1 MVFCGKCG
9 YRLTSGDTVCPR
21 CGTPTDPDLILDDSP
36 ADSPTIASSP
46 MPGVDQ
52 TQPKTQ
58 GPISPGTYAQQ
69 AQEPLIL
76 GPNGGNY
83 GAAEQTTTQA
93 PNMAGQPPTRTSYP
107 GYVPQGMGNYP
118 QQRASY
124 PGYAPQGDARYQTI
138 QGQAGFASAEVARNR
153 ARGRLVGLLLILLGL
168 LLIIVAMVLFI
179 FTHNTATSAY
189 SSTQQTLSVIGAFH
203 LWKSQ
208 FLKALQKLELS
219 GSPMKVCK

>member
-21 CGTPTDPDLILDDSP
+21 CGTPTDPDLILDDSQ

-46 MPGVDQ
+46 MQRGDQ

-83 GAAEQTTTQA
+83 GAAEQMADQTTTQA
-93 PNMAGQPPTRTSYP
+93 PNMAGQTPARTLYP

-138 QGQAGFASAEVARNR
+138 QGQGGFASAKVARNR

-168 LLIIVAMVLFI
+168 LLILGAMVLFI
-179 FTHNTATSAY
+179 FTHNTSTSAY
-189 SSTQQTLSVIGAFH
+189 SSTQQALSVIGVFH
-203 LWKSQ
+203 PWNSYL
-208 FLKALQKLELS
+208 LKLLR
-219 GSPMKVCK
+219 

>member
-21 CGTPTDPDLILDDSP
+21 CGTPTDAGLILDDSP

-46 MPGVDQ
+46 MLGVDQ

-76 GPNGGNY
+76 GPNGSNY

-93 PNMAGQPPTRTSYP
+93 PNIAGQPPARTSYP

-168 LLIIVAMVLFI
+168 LLILVAMVLFI

-189 SSTQQTLSVIGAFH
+189 SSTQQALSVIGVFH

-208 FLKALQKLELS
+208 FLKSLRKLELF
-219 GSPMKVCK
+219 VAL

>member
-21 CGTPTDPDLILDDSP
+21 CGTPTDPDLILDDSQ

-46 MPGVDQ
+46 TPGVDQ
-52 TQPKTQ
+52 TQPNNQ
-58 GPISPGTYAQQ
+58 GPISPGTYVQQ
-69 AQEPLIL
+69 TQEPLIL
-76 GPNGGNY
+76 GPNGSNY
-83 GAAEQTTTQA
+83 GAEQMADQTTIRA
-93 PNMAGQPPTRTSYP
+93 PNMAAQPPAKTSYP

-124 PGYAPQGDARYQTI
+124 PGYPSQGDARYQTI
-138 QGQAGFASAEVARNR
+138 QGQVGFASAEVARNR

-168 LLIIVAMVLFI
+168 LLILCAMALFI

-189 SSTQQTLSVIGAFH
+189 SSTEQALGVIGVLH
-203 LWKSQ
+203 LWKSHP
-208 FLKALQKLELS
+208 LKSLR
-219 GSPMKVCK
+219 